1 MNNTLENLLERRQ
14 KLQDAIDNVLEAGQ
28 EFQTRTG
35 RVKMANLQTLQ
46 QQLAN
51 LDREIS
57 DLQGNGYTDTE
68 CYVFRGCR

>member
-1 MNNTLENLLERRQ
+1 MNTLELLLERRQ

-46 QQLAN
+46 QQLAS
-51 LDREIS
+51 LDSEIAEFQS
-57 DLQGNGYTDTE
+57 NGYTDTE
-68 CYVFRGCR
+68 LYVFRGCR